1 MNANG
6 KTGLSGLTSRRCACI
21 RVMLAF
27 ACMVCAQDWT
37 AVFPA
42 GVNKLQCPKCNAI
55 AGEPV
60 QIHNRD
66 WFMRFVR
73 GGVNQQQQMLVCL
86 NANRMEN
93 P

>member
-1 MNANG
+1 MNKSEKVLNISDYRAHD
-6 KTGLSGLTSRRCACI
+6 AAY
-21 RVMLAF
+21 V
-27 ACMVCAQDWT
+27 ACMECAQDWT
-37 AVFPA
+37 AVFPS
-42 GVNKLQCPKCNAI
+42 GVKKLQCPKCGSM

-66 WFMRFVR
+66 WFQRFVR
-73 GGVNQQQQMLVCL
+73 GGANQQQQMLVCL

>member
-1 MNANG
+1 MQPNDNVAL
-6 KTGLSGLTSRRCACI
+6 LSDYRPHEAAY
-21 RVMLAF
+21 V
-27 ACMVCAQDWT
+27 ACMECAQDWT
-37 AVFPA
+37 AVFPV
-42 GVNKLQCPKCNAI
+42 GVSKLECPKCKAV

-73 GGVNQQQQMLVCL
+73 GGANQQQQMLVCL